1 MNEGRD
7 LRNKVCF
14 IDDHA
19 YAVGGLNSKAE
30 KFNVKEK
37 RWVPLNEYPLSDNLD
52 SWACALTYIPQEYSN
67 LVSKPSVAQIEESKD
82 IDRILEQER
91 LIDTEI
97 KQEIDKY
104 KLSKQIGLLAD
115 LDIRQ
120 ADEANVLQD

>member
-1 MNEGRD
+1 M
-7 LRNKVCF
+7 
-14 IDDHA
+14 
-19 YAVGGLNSKAE
+19 
-30 KFNVKEK
+30 
-37 RWVPLNEYPLSDNLD
+37 
-52 SWACALTYIPQEYSN
+52 
-67 LVSKPSVAQIEESKD
+67 AQIEESKD

-120 ADEANVLQD
+120 ADEARETDMLQD